1 MMQKSHVRIPKK
13 LMGKKLEGEW
23 VFLNLENGH
32 YYGLNETGSILWDE
46 LKTKGISGDAMG
58 RLQKIFGVDR
68 RILEKDVN
76 RFLRDLKKEGLIE
89 TASSVSQA

>member
-1 MMQKSHVRIPKK
+1 MGQSSFKINKK
-13 LMGKKLEGEW
+13 ILGKKLHEEW

-68 RILEKDVN
+68 RILQKDAN

-89 TASSVSQA
+89 TASPVSQA